1 MNRTTVKRGIGAV
14 ILALVAAALLGYLL
28 KDKAAQRKDVVEIAF
43 PGASDGEQ
51 TAGNSDRLPELTTD
65 NSSGNVVATAGA
77 DAKAAIENTS
87 QSVVDGTSDAA
98 DKVVASAAA
107 TGAAVATTA
116 TAATDAAK
124 SAIDF
129 SVRPPAKDTEYLEL
143 DLVNNGNT
151 QTAPASTSAAT
162 SSAAPAASSTE
173 VAVVEPAAPA
183 QGKIIASTKAAAPAP
198 QARLIEEKAAPKISS
213 SSTARVITKSRP
225 ASTPAP
231 ASTVVASAEAEMKA
245 PEEAAPA
252 PAAAPAVT
260 KEAANGYAIQL
271 LATSSQT
278 RANDLKNVMAGEGY
292 PTYVTKTTQNGKQL
306 FRVRIG
312 QYKTR
317 AAAAAMQN
325 SLKRRY
331 KKNRSVTNS
340 AIVAR

>member
-14 ILALVAAALLGYLL
+14 ILALIAAALLGYLL

-43 PGASDGEQ
+43 PGGTDGEQ
-51 TAGNSDRLPELTTD
+51 TADNTGRLPELTTD
-65 NSSGNVVATAGA
+65 NSSGNVIATAGT
-77 DAKAAIENTS
+77 DAQATIESAS

-116 TAATDAAK
+116 AAATDAAK

-151 QTAPASTSAAT
+151 DSSTTTSTTAST

-173 VAVVEPAAPA
+173 VAVVEPAASA
-183 QGKIIASTKAAAPAP
+183 QGKIIASTKAAASAP
-198 QARLIEEKAAPKISS
+198 QARLIEEKSAPKISS

-225 ASTPAP
+225 VTTTAP
-231 ASTVVASAEAEMKA
+231 ESTVIASAEATMEA
-245 PEEAAPA
+245 PVTAST
-252 PAAAPAVT
+252 PAAAPAASR
-260 KEAANGYAIQL
+260 EAVNGYAIQL

-278 RANDLKNVMAGEGY
+278 RANDLKNVMAREGY
-292 PTYVTKTTQNGKQL
+292 PTYVTQTSQNGKQL

-331 KKNRSVTNS
+331 KKNKSVTNS

>member
-14 ILALVAAALLGYLL
+14 ILALIAAALLGYLL

-87 QSVVDGTSDAA
+87 QSVVDGASDAA

-162 SSAAPAASSTE
+162 SSAAASSTE
-173 VAVVEPAAPA
+173 VTVVEPAAPA

-225 ASTPAP
+225 VSTPAP
-231 ASTVVASAEAEMKA
+231 TSTVVASAEAEVKA
-245 PEEAAPA
+245 PVEAA
-252 PAAAPAVT
+252 PAAAPAPAVT
-260 KEAANGYAIQL
+260 REAANGYAIQL

-278 RANDLKNVMAGEGY
+278 RANDLKNVMTGEGY

>member
-43 PGASDGEQ
+43 PGGSDGEQ
-51 TAGNSDRLPELTTD
+51 TAGNTDRLPELTTD

-77 DAKAAIENTS
+77 DAQVAIENTS
-87 QSVVDGTSDAA
+87 QSVVDASSDAA
-98 DKVVASAAA
+98 DKVVASATAA
-107 TGAAVATTA
+107 GAAVATTA
-116 TAATDAAK
+116 TATSDAAK
-124 SAIDF
+124 STIDF

-151 QTAPASTSAAT
+151 QTAAPASAPATTSAA
-162 SSAAPAASSTE
+162 APAISSTE
-173 VAVVEPAAPA
+173 VAVVEPAASS

-198 QARLIEEKAAPKISS
+198 QARLIEEKSAPKISS

-225 ASTPAP
+225 VSTPEP
-231 ASTVVASAEAEMKA
+231 DSTVVASAEAEVEA
-245 PEEAAPA
+245 PEAAA
-252 PAAAPAVT
+252 PAAAPAT
-260 KEAANGYAIQL
+260 NKEAANGYAIQL

-292 PTYVTKTTQNGKQL
+292 PTYVTRTTLNGKQL
-306 FRVRIG
+306 YRVRIG